1 MNKLYG
7 IEGTI
12 KVGILGGGL
21 TGLAVAVH
29 LDLDHEV
36 LEKED
41 RCGGHCRSLQEQG
54 FTFDIGGAHIIYSR
68 DQQILD
74 YMVSL
79 LDNNVRRRRRNN
91 KIFYKGRYVKYPF
104 ENGLYDLDPQDRF
117 ECLYY
122 YLKNDYAPPTNF
134 KEWLHYTFGKGIT
147 EKYLLPYNEKIWG
160 VSMKEM
166 SIEWVEGRV
175 PKPSLEEVVKSAV
188 GVETEGYTHQLYFY
202 YPLQGGIEA
211 LPRALERRVVS
222 LNCLDEFG
230 SNVSP
235 LNMGDMTNTTPTYSD
250 QGRAVCPSW
259 PLRDTTEKRTG
270 RIITGF
276 TVRRIYKDEKRWVVS
291 DGKVERRYDWLVSTI
306 PIQDLVAALQ
316 NVPDDV
322 VAAVN
327 ALRYNSLITV
337 MLGLNGGT
345 LRDYTAI
352 YFPNPEIEFHRLS
365 LPGVFSPYNAP
376 EGKSAVMAEITA
388 SIGDRTWE
396 MSDGK
401 LIDHVIAVL
410 AQIGF
415 IDPDMVC
422 YKRVM
427 RLKYAY
433 IIHDFAYRRNM
444 EQVKKYIHDLGI
456 TLVGRM
462 AEFEYINMDE
472 SIHRGVETANRL
484 NNKFRGQQA

>member
-1 MNKLYG
+1 M
-7 IEGTI
+7 

-41 RCGGHCRSLQEQG
+41 RCGGHCCSLQEQG

-134 KEWLHYTFGKGIT
+134 REWLHYTFGKGIT

-188 GVETEGYTHQLYFY
+188 GVKTEGYTHQLYFY

-211 LPRALERRVVS
+211 LPRAL
-222 LNCLDEFG
+222 
-230 SNVSP
+230 
-235 LNMGDMTNTTPTYSD
+235 
-250 QGRAVCPSW
+250 
-259 PLRDTTEKRTG
+259 EKRTG

-316 NVPDDV
+316 DVPDDV
-322 VAAVN
+322 LAAVN

-337 MLGLNGGT
+337 MLGLNGDT

-365 LPGVFSPYNAP
+365 LPGVFSPHNAP

-388 SIGDRTWE
+388 SIGDRTWK

-410 AQIGF
+410 TQIGF

-422 YKRVM
+422 YKKVM

-433 IIHDFAYRRNM
+433 VIHDFAYRRNM
-444 EQVKKYIHDLGI
+444 ERVKKYIHDLGI
-456 TLVGRM
+456 TLAGRM

-472 SIHRGVETANRL
+472 SIHRGIETANRL
-484 NNKFRGQQA
+484 NNKFRGRQA